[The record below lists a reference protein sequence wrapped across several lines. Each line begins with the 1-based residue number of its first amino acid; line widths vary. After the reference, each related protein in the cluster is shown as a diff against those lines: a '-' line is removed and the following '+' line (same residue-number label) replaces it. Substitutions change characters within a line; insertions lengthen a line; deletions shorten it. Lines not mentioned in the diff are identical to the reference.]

1 MHSNKLIT
9 GMSPTNSTERNRER
23 SARRH
28 LSRLGFRLE
37 KTPARSWLRKQYGAG
52 YQILQGN
59 IVVAGC
65 LFREYEM
72 TLGAVETWIDDRG

>member
-37 KTPARSWLRKQYGAG
+37 KTPARSWLRKEYGVG
-52 YQILQGN
+52 YEILEGN

-65 LFREYEM
+65 FTRQYEL
-72 TLGAVETWIDDRG
+72 TLEEVETWVSDRR